1 MIRWLLPVA
10 VVAAIGAGG
19 AMAASSAMHSSA
31 ASVKA
36 VKSAKY
42 GTVLVAA
49 NGRTLYR
56 YTLDS
61 KGINRCT
68 SNATCAK
75 YWPRLLVKAGVKP
88 TAGAG
93 LSASL
98 LGTIKATGGMRQ
110 ITYAG
115 FPLYMFAGDSKAGQ
129 VNGEG
134 FEKQWYVVNTKG
146 AFVKTALKSGGTTS
160 GNPPAPAPGGGY
172 GTTTTSGSSWG

>member
-1 MIRWLLPVA
+1 MVRWLLPVA
-10 VVAAIGAGG
+10 VVAAVGAGG
-19 AMAASSAMHSSA
+19 ALAATSAMHSSA
-31 ASVKA
+31 ATVKA
-36 VKSAKY
+36 VKSAKF

-56 YTLDS
+56 YTIDS
-61 KGINRCT
+61 KGVNRCT

-75 YWPRLLVKAGVKP
+75 YWPQLLVKAGVKP

-98 LGTIKATGGMRQ
+98 LGSIKAKNGMRQ

-129 VNGEG
+129 VNGQG

-146 AFVKTALKSGGTTS
+146 ALVKSAVKSGGTTS
-160 GNPPAPAPGGGY
+160 GNPPSPAPAPGY
-172 GTTTTSGSSWG
+172 GTTTTSASSWG

>member
-10 VVAAIGAGG
+10 VIAAVGAGG
-19 AMAASSAMHSSA
+19 AIAATSAMHSSA
-31 ASVKA
+31 ATVKA

-49 NGRTLYR
+49 NGKTLYR
-56 YTLDS
+56 YTIDS
-61 KGINRCT
+61 KGVNRCT

-75 YWPRLLVKAGVKP
+75 YWPQLLVKAGVKP

-93 LSASL
+93 IKASL
-98 LGTIKATGGMRQ
+98 LGTIKAKSGMRQ

-115 FPLYMFAGDSKAGQ
+115 FPLYTFAGDSKAGQ

-146 AFVKTALKSGGTTS
+146 ALVKAAVKSGSTS
-160 GNPPAPAPGGGY
+160 GTQPTPVSGGGY

>member
-10 VVAAIGAGG
+10 VVAAVGAGG
-19 AMAASSAMHSSA
+19 AMAATSAMHSSA

-49 NGRTLYR
+49 NGKTLYR

-61 KGINRCT
+61 KGVNRCT

-75 YWPRLLVKAGVKP
+75 YWPQLLVKAGVKP

-98 LGTIKATGGMRQ
+98 LGTISAKNGMRQ

-115 FPLYMFAGDSKAGQ
+115 FPLYTFAGDSKAGQ

-146 AFVKTALKSGGTTS
+146 ALVKAAVKSGGTS
-160 GNPPAPAPGGGY
+160 GNPPTPVSGGGY

>member
-1 MIRWLLPVA
+1 MIRWLMPVA
-10 VVAAIGAGG
+10 VVAAVGAGA
-19 AMAASSAMHSSA
+19 AMAATSASHSSA

-49 NGRTLYR
+49 NGKTLYR
-56 YTLDS
+56 YTIDS
-61 KGINRCT
+61 KGVNRCT
-68 SNATCAK
+68 RNATCAK
-75 YWPRLLVKAGVKP
+75 YWPQLLVKAGVKP

-98 LGTIKATGGMRQ
+98 LGTISAKNGMRQ

-129 VNGEG
+129 VNGQG

-146 AFVKTALKSGGTTS
+146 ALVKAAVKGGTS
-160 GNPPAPAPGGGY
+160 GSPPAPAPGGGY
-172 GTTTTSGSSWG
+172 GTTTTSGNAWG